1 MICYGSLLTIQICI
15 SVSLAWFVT
24 SYYKWLIHSTL
35 NRQAH
40 SIILICCCSF
50 LILLT
55 GEVWWPCWR
64 NKRHDSC
71 WQYNWQNKVSAT
83 RASWTLCT
91 WLEYQHWFGA
101 LLLWYVSWH
110 HGQRY
115 LAAGIFWLWLI
126 FLSLY
131 LLDREIVHIFFF
143 FSRKCLS
150 ARLKFHNNCRV
161 CIFHE
166 TENFSAGKGLNLK
179 VIL

>member
-1 MICYGSLLTIQICI
+1 MIRYGSLLTIQIYI

-24 SYYKWLIHSTL
+24 SHYKWLIHSTL

-40 SIILICCCSF
+40 SIILIYCCSF

-131 LLDREIVHIFFF
+131 VLDREIVHIFFF
-143 FSRKCLS
+143 QKS
-150 ARLKFHNNCRV
+150 ACRWDLNFTRIVEYAYFMKLKILV
-161 CIFHE
+161 L
-166 TENFSAGKGLNLK
+166 GK
-179 VIL
+179 VWT